1 MRHLCMIGEEAAE
14 CWLVAGT
21 LVGVRSKFEAIQC
34 EQSARNHGRPSG
46 PALKFG
52 IRQLFIAA
60 LRCTS
65 KRHSDRCIQTPPNV
79 MSPTKA
85 TLFLVGPGVPGRIS
99 LSNQRLGD

>member
-21 LVGVRSKFEAIQC
+21 SVGVRSKFEAIQC
-34 EQSARNHGRPSG
+34 EQSARDHGRPSG

-65 KRHSDRCIQTPPNV
+65 KRHSDRCIHTFV
-79 MSPTKA
+79 LHADRLSP
-85 TLFLVGPGVPGRIS
+85 S
-99 LSNQRLGD
+99 